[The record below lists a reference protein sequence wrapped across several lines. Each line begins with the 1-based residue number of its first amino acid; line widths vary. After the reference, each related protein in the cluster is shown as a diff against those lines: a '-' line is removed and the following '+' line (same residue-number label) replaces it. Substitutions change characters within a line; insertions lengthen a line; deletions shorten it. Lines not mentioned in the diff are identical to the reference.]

1 MTAAMT
7 SYQLFPYESTTA
19 LRSFRNDNLWNLLP
33 QTGSVLSRQKAPKP
47 RRKSLLSFP
56 LPVRMAKDYS

>member
-19 LRSFRNDNLWNLLP
+19 LRSFRNDNLWDILP
-33 QTGSVLSRQKAPKP
+33 QTGSVLSRQKAAKP
-47 RRKSLLSFP
+47 RRRSLLSFP
-56 LPVRMAKDYS
+56 LPV